1 LDELDP
7 ADEDDEVGGGR
18 NGILLFV
25 AKKQKERILIY
36 LFETIWIH
44 RF

>member
-25 AKKQKERILIY
+25 AKK
-36 LFETIWIH
+36 
-44 RF
+44 

>member
-25 AKKQKERILIY
+25 ATKQKEKRILI
-36 LFETIWIH
+36 
-44 RF
+44 